1 MLKTVIAV
9 ENDGMDTRVLV
20 LNLDLPSKDFDWKAA
35 VEAACVEFCQSE
47 YGKSVFEHNCNQFNW
62 ADFDLYVPDEI
73 CQKHGFR
80 KIGAEIADETVN
92 FDEQLVDESEVYPE
106 EEEELCVDE
115 RLADAALRSGKAVDG
130 EDKLRGWEWI
140 EY

>member
-9 ENDGMDTRVLV
+9 ENDWLDTRVLV
-20 LNLDLPSKDFDWKAA
+20 LNLDIPNKEFDWKSA
-35 VEAACVEFCQSE
+35 VEAACVEFCQTAE
-47 YGKSVFEHNCNQFNW
+47 GQNVFKHNCNCFNW

-80 KIGAEIADETVN
+80 KIDAVIADETVN
-92 FDEQLVDESEVYPE
+92 FDEQLVDDSEVYFE
-106 EEEELCVDE
+106 ENEDLSIDDKI
-115 RLADAALRSGKAVDG
+115 ADAAERSGDDVIGNK
-130 EDKLRGWEWI
+130 ERGWEWI